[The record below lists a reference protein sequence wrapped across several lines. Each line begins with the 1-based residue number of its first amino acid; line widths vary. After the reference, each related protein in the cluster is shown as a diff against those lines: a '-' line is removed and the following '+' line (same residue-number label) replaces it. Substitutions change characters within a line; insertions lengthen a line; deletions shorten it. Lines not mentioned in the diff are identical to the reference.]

1 MRFGPVPVRAAAGA
15 ILAHTLRL
23 PGAVLKKG
31 QVLGPA
37 EIDALAE
44 AGLAEVTVARLDPG
58 DVDENAA
65 ADRLARALVP
75 EPEAAGLTLDPAF
88 TGRVNIRAAGSG
100 VVALDAG
107 AIGALNAVDP
117 MITLATV
124 PEWQRVTEGTMV
136 GTVKIISYAVAEDS
150 LARACAAG
158 RAAIALRAP
167 VLRTADLIVTEVSGA
182 PGRRDEKGVAAVEAR
197 LTALGVTLSEVTFV
211 PHAAGAVAV
220 ALERSGS
227 DLSLILTGSATSD
240 AADVAPAG
248 LVAAGGR
255 LIRFGMP
262 VDPGN
267 LLVLGALGDRPVIGL
282 PGCARSPALNGADWV
297 LERVICGVEVGD
309 AEIAAMGV
317 GGLLKEIPTRPQPRD
332 GPRRKVAQPDGARGS
347 D

>member
-1 MRFGPVPVRAAAGA
+1 MRFGPVRLDAAEGA

-31 QVLGPA
+31 QVLGPS
-37 EIDALAE
+37 EITALSE
-44 AGLAEVTVARLDPG
+44 AGATEVTVARLDPG

-65 ADRLARALVP
+65 AERLARALVP
-75 EPEAAGLTLDPAF
+75 DPEAAGLTLDPAF
-88 TGRVNIRAAGSG
+88 TGRVNIRAAGPG

-107 AIGALNAVDP
+107 AIGRLNAVDP
-117 MITLATV
+117 TITLATV
-124 PEWQRVTEGTMV
+124 PEWQRVTAGTMV
-136 GTVKIISYAVAEDS
+136 GTVKIISYAVPEARLAE
-150 LARACAAG
+150 ACDAG
-158 RAAIALRAP
+158 RAAIAVRAP
-167 VLRTADLIVTEVSGA
+167 VLSTADLIVTEVGGA
-182 PGRRDEKGVAAVEAR
+182 PARRDDKGVAAVEAR
-197 LTALGVTLSEVTFV
+197 LAALGVRLSEVVHV
-211 PHAAGAVAV
+211 PHAAEAVAA
-220 ALERSGS
+220 ALARSRAG
-227 DLSLILTGSATSD
+227 LSLILTGSATSD

-267 LLVLGALGDRPVIGL
+267 LLVLGALGARPVIGL

-297 LERVICGVEVGD
+297 LERVICGVEVSD

-332 GPRRKVAQPDGARGS
+332 GPLKRG
-347 D
+347 